1 MSSADVDRK
10 RRRERDND
18 DVDERR
24 SERKRH
30 RHDNNG
36 RDSRDNNGRD
46 RSDYRDRHYD
56 ERNKRRHSRTRSN
69 SRERQASKKT
79 TEIGECSS
87 SSLRFRNK
95 IDLEAV
101 AVDEEE
107 MMRQMGFAGFDTTK
121 NKKVEGNVDGVT
133 KVNKS
138 RKYRQY
144 MNRKGGF
151 NRPLDYIA

>member
-10 RRRERDND
+10 RRHERDD
-18 DVDERR
+18 DVDDRR

-30 RHDNNG
+30 RHENNRDARDNG
-36 RDSRDNNGRD
+36 RE

-56 ERNKRRHSRTRSN
+56 ERNKRRRSRTRSN
-69 SRERQASKKT
+69 SRERQASKRPRKS
-79 TEIGECSS
+79 EK
-87 SSLRFRNK
+87 NK
-95 IDLEAV
+95 IDLETV
-101 AVDEEE
+101 VVDEEE

-121 NKKVEGNVDGVT
+121 NKKVEGNIDGVT